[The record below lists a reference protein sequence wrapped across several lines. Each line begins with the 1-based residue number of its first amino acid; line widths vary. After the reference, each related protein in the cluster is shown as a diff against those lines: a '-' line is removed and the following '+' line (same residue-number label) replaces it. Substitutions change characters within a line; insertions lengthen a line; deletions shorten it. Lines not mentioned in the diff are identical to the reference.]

1 MTALFDSSRRNR
13 SPDPPLLAGVCAWL
27 AWRLG
32 WSTWGLRLAVLFLA
46 WLMTL
51 KVIIAYAIMALV
63 LGLQRDRHVPRSP
76 VSRRLDEIER
86 RMRKIDRHWR

>member
-1 MTALFDSSRRNR
+1 MTERFNR
-13 SPDPPLLAGVCAWL
+13 SHRKQSPDQPLLAGVCSWL

-32 WSTWGLRLAVLFLA
+32 WSTWGVRLAVLFLA
-46 WLMTL
+46 WLMTI

-86 RMRKIDRHWR
+86 RMRKFDRHWR